1 MHCENVKL
9 CVAGA
14 YWLKSYFQIKTL
26 TPFCQECQR
35 KRNCPS
41 RNYEKDCKV
50 VAQVLADLFR
60 LDAGREVK
68 ENYETNLLR
77 NDGRPLAFFNDKS
90 MYSKLGMFIWM
101 DFWVAGANF
110 GPISKVLHASDRTA
124 IEDLAEEKFVL

>member
-1 MHCENVKL
+1 MH
-9 CVAGA
+9 
-14 YWLKSYFQIKTL
+14 
-26 TPFCQECQR
+26 
-35 KRNCPS
+35 
-41 RNYEKDCKV
+41 EKDCKV

-68 ENYETNLLR
+68 ETYETNLLR

>member
-1 MHCENVKL
+1 MGLPSGKSILERWKHDDGSFKYREL
-9 CVAGA
+9 CP
-14 YWLKSYFQIKTL
+14 LKGS
-26 TPFCQECQR
+26 TPIVH
-35 KRNCPS
+35 
-41 RNYEKDCKV
+41 EKDCKV

-68 ENYETNLLR
+68 ETYETNLLR